1 MPITIPDNAPFTGAQ
16 RMWLKG
22 FLDGISSCLP
32 SQRDAAAPPVASH
45 AQGPQVKGLPVTIL
59 WGSQTGTAE
68 TYAKKMAK
76 ALTQKG
82 HTPSVVDMAGA
93 DIAQLAAVEN
103 LLVITSTYGDGE
115 PPDNAAAFH
124 KELHATDATLGHLV
138 FSVFALGDSNYPDFC
153 KCGRDFQSRFEAMG
167 ASPLQPITE
176 SDVDHDGPFAK
187 WSGTVLELLASRTK
201 AD

>member
-22 FLDGISSCLP
+22 FLDGISSCILP
-32 SQRDAAAPPVASH
+32 IDTGASPPTAARASAPPPNGV
-45 AQGPQVKGLPVTIL
+45 PVTIL

-68 TYAKKMAK
+68 SYAKKLAK

-82 HTPSVVDMAGA
+82 HTPTVVDMGA
-93 DIAQLAAVEN
+93 ASAAQLAGTQN

-115 PPDNAAAFH
+115 PPDNALGFH
-124 KELHATDATLGHLV
+124 KELHAADATLSHMG
-138 FSVFALGDSNYPDFC
+138 FAVFALGDSNYPDFC
-153 KCGRDFQSRFEAMG
+153 KCGHDFNGRLAAMG
-167 ASPLQPITE
+167 AAPLVPIVE

-187 WSGTVLELLASRTK
+187 WSGSVLEVLSTRAASH
-201 AD
+201 